1 MKPTHLLGLTAATCI
16 TATTMWAD
24 IKVTPAEIDLGRRRQ
39 ELTVES
45 AVTLTN
51 TGTTVEK
58 IAQVGAD
65 CSCTAATPSK
75 TTLAPGESTEM
86 KVTFATHASQGEV
99 HRRITVLMGDG
110 KEIIVP
116 LKALVS
122 AYDDW
127 SFNSSVAMLP
137 PTNKGQEAKT
147 DFTINYTGTTPAKLT
162 GFKIDVPWLQV
173 SIVKQDGS
181 AWTIEVKKAAN
192 APAGN
197 LQPKLL
203 VETSDAHE
211 PEIAVPVFASV
222 YSILQVNPN
231 PIVLPVVKVGA
242 SAVMQVTI
250 AAWEPQSDPTG
261 EIEDGKFVML
271 QRDHRDVLMRIEV
284 APKVAGVSTRLLRV
298 YAGKDLEAEVPVVV
312 RAEP

>member
-1 MKPTHLLGLTAATCI
+1 MKPTHLLGLAVTCI
-16 TATTMWAD
+16 TATTMWAG

-39 ELTVES
+39 EVTVES
-45 AVTLTN
+45 TVTLTN

-75 TTLAPGESTEM
+75 TTLAPGESTDM
-86 KVTFATHASQGEV
+86 KVTFSTHSSQGEV

-110 KEIIVP
+110 KEMTIP

-127 SFNSSVAMLP
+127 SFGSSVAMLP

-147 DFTINYTGTTPAKLT
+147 DFTINYTGSAPAKLT
-162 GFKIDVPWLQV
+162 GFKIEVPWLQA

-181 AWTIEVKKAAN
+181 DWTIEVKKEAS

-231 PIVLPVVKVGA
+231 PIVLPVVKVGEP
-242 SAVMQVTI
+242 AVMQVTI
-250 AAWEPQSDPTG
+250 AAWEPQPDPTG

-284 APKVAGVSTRLLRV
+284 TPKTAGVSTRLLRV